1 MREIAAEA
9 LLREFGVE
17 AHERLGRVE
26 GMLLELPDVPLEFFD
41 ERLDQIRRDLH
52 TLKGN
57 SALVG
62 LGELQ
67 ALAHEMEDLADELA
81 PGRVRI
87 TPLLAEV
94 DRFRRVLV
102 AAEAQARRGVHATHG
117 AHAFHGAQPA
127 QGGRADGGA
136 AAGEPLEGLG
146 AASGDAAAG
155 ASADT
160 GAGAAAAELAAAGA
174 AVSGRTPDTEAAS
187 ARIPFGAI
195 DGLIELLAEVVMF
208 RNRLTDGLG
217 RLQAEPTAWEQV
229 QRAHQGLGATLDLL
243 QEGVLRL
250 RMVPLRT
257 LFGQLHRLVYDER
270 EQQGK
275 AVQLVTEGGDTPL
288 DKGLLELASEV
299 LGHLVR
305 NAVTHGIEPPAERL
319 RLGKPEQGSLRLSA
333 FATAR
338 EVRIDVE
345 DDGRGLDTAAIG
357 AAAARLR
364 VPGAATAD
372 PAQLVFLPGLTT
384 RASADLSGGRG
395 IGLAAVRAAVVR
407 RGGRIELVSEEGA
420 GSLFR
425 LTLPLSASITRA
437 LLLRC
442 DTELYA
448 LPLRA
453 VVEGLRF
460 RAGEL
465 HEVNGAGILRWHG
478 KILPAL
484 DLGCSFGTAAERRA
498 AGYAVVIEEGPR
510 QRALLVDEIQG
521 ARDVVVKGL
530 DPVLGTGGGGL
541 GGSTV
546 LGDGR
551 AVLLLDPLGLLDL
564 PLATQVPS

>member
-117 AHAFHGAQPA
+117 AHASHASHAAQPA
-127 QGGRADGGA
+127 HGGRVDGGA
-136 AAGEPLEGLG
+136 AGAEPPAGLG
-146 AASGDAAAG
+146 AASGGGAAAG

-160 GAGAAAAELAAAGA
+160 AGA
-174 AVSGRTPDTEAAS
+174 AVAGAGRAPDTEAAS

-305 NAVTHGIEPPAERL
+305 NAVTHGIEAPAERL